1 MAPKGFRLKQNY
13 DAQPIDILKGKIP
26 LDTSP
31 GKFQVLLSTEHE
43 IDRVPLSNKTRV
55 FNTRNKFF
63 KQRRTRILTFMV
75 KCALFTFYVKLKYAE
90 GPTDGTYSSHIF
102 VRVEFRFGIYNKSFE
117 VAKKRQLNVTTS
129 AL

>member
-43 IDRVPLSNKTRV
+43 IDRVPLSNKTRKTLIV
-55 FNTRNKFF
+55 VLQAKAYENSYIHGKMCLIHILCEIEICRGSN
-63 KQRRTRILTFMV
+63 RRHLLKPHLYQGRISIWHL
-75 KCALFTFYVKLKYAE
+75 
-90 GPTDGTYSSHIF
+90 
-102 VRVEFRFGIYNKSFE
+102 
-117 VAKKRQLNVTTS
+117 Q
-129 AL
+129 